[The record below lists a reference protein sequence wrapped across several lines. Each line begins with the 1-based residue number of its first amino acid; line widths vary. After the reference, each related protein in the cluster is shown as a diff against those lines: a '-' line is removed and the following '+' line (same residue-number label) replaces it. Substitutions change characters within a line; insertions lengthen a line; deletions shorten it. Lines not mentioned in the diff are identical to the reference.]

1 MKNVILLACLVLG
14 SIVDASSQ
22 DKTRPSPKSTGEVK
36 LTDLLV
42 SSKKL
47 NINPEGLALVGLMKD
62 GSLMYQD
69 ANGKKVELKPN
80 GEVVALPANMTCPR
94 PWKPGRGIGP
104 YNPFPRG
111 PYLLMGIS
119 DDGTVVNTAGD
130 GSAVSIDLST
140 ATLKV
145 SRTGHV
151 TLMK

>member
-1 MKNVILLACLVLG
+1 MKNVILLACIVLG
-14 SIVDASSQ
+14 SIIDASSQ
-22 DKTRPSPKSTGEVK
+22 DKTPPPQKSAGGSK
-36 LTDLLV
+36 LTDLLS

-69 ANGKKVELKPN
+69 AKGKKIELKSN
-80 GEVVALPANMTCPR
+80 GEIVALPANMNCLK
-94 PWKPGRGIGP
+94 PWKPCRDNGS

-145 SRTGHV
+145 NRTGHV